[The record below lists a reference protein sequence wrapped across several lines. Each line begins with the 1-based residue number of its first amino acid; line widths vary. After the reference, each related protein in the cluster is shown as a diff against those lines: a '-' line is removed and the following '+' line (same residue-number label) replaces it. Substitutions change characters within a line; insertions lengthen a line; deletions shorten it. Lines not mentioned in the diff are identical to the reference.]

1 MASVHRMN
9 HVGSWL
15 RPQEVKDLRSKAVK
29 GDISQEELRKQT
41 DPFIAQVVKDQQK
54 VGLQDISDGKP
65 CFRKSECYKLSAAS
79 L

>member
-1 MASVHRMN
+1 MHTFYCGKMASVHRMN

-15 RPQEVKDLRSKAVK
+15 RPQEVKDLRAKAVK

-54 VGLQDISDGKP
+54 VGLKDISDGM
-65 CFRKSECYKLSAAS
+65 S
-79 L
+79 LT